1 MILANIAKQTMN
13 KIITTQKILWGMEK
27 APYLELDNIAYTV
40 LTALAQNVGRVSK
53 KGLFFMTKLIIPSGW
68 KGDWIPHLTS

>member
-27 APYLELDNIAYTV
+27 APYLELDNTAYT
-40 LTALAQNVGRVSK
+40 AK
-53 KGLFFMTKLIIPSGW
+53 KVFEQ
-68 KGDWIPHLTS
+68 KGYYAYI